1 MRMIFISRSAR
12 RLAGALTLLAV
23 AAALPVSAQ
32 PKPYTIDVILALSG
46 PAASLGADEA
56 AGYAAYEKVVNR
68 TGGLRG
74 QPVHFQ
80 IYDDQSNPA
89 TAVALLGPILATHPA
104 VVFGSTL
111 AGPTQAMAPLVKN
124 GPVLFAATPN
134 LAPEKGGYVFAAGC
148 LTQWYNV
155 AALRYYSRRHMTRLA
170 TVTTTDA
177 SGQNNLAGLDAAL
190 ALPETKGV
198 QVVSRESFGIGD
210 ISMASQAAHIKAANA
225 QVVFAYPNGTAF
237 GTALHGLSDAGIDVP
252 VYTSAANLN
261 PTLLDRFKSLLPTEL
276 TSTAFSFF
284 DRERKPGDPLKAP
297 IDEFYDA
304 LGAAGI
310 AQPTVA
316 HMFAWD
322 PARIVITALRQLGPN
337 ATATQLRD
345 YILKMRHFA
354 GVAGF
359 YDFTIGDQHG
369 LSQDSLLVTR
379 WDPKAGRSVVVSV
392 PGGAPLAR

>member
-1 MRMIFISRSAR
+1 
-12 RLAGALTLLAV
+12 
-23 AAALPVSAQ
+23 
-32 PKPYTIDVILALSG
+32 VILALSG

-56 AGYAAYEKVVNR
+56 AGFVAYEKVVNR

-89 TAVALLGPILATHPA
+89 TAVALLGPILARNPA

-124 GPVLFAATPN
+124 GPVLYAATPN
-134 LAPEKGGYVFAAGC
+134 LAPEKGGYVFAAGP
-148 LTQWYNV
+148 LTQWYN
-155 AALRYYSRRHMTRLA
+155 ASALRFYSRRHLTRLA

-177 SGQNNLAGLDAAL
+177 SGQNNLAGLDIAL
-190 ALPETKGV
+190 AMPESKGI
-198 QVVSRESFGIGD
+198 QVVTREAFGLGD
-210 ISMASQAAHIKAANA
+210 ISMASQAAHLKAANP
-225 QVVFAYPNGTAF
+225 QVIFAYPNGTAF

-261 PTLLDRFKSLLPTEL
+261 TTLLDRFKSLLPTEL

-284 DRERKPGDPLKAP
+284 DRNRKANDPLKGP

-304 LGAAGI
+304 LTAAGV

-345 YILKMRHFA
+345 YILKIRHFPS
-354 GVAGF
+354 VAGY

-369 LSQDSLLVTR
+369 LSQESLLITR
-379 WDPKAGRSVVVSV
+379 WDAKTGRSVVVSA
-392 PGGAPLAR
+392 PGGAPLSRP